1 MALIAWV
8 FALATTAP
16 QPVSAALQEARLSAL
31 AAEVLSADYRGDRP
45 ALARFDDT
53 LGRLDA
59 GTLREYRDYWR
70 GFARWRRALNGFNET
85 PTPSD
90 LRDDLETA
98 IGRFRD
104 ALARRPDWLEPKI
117 GIVGSTASLLY
128 LAGKDDARKKAL
140 LAEYM
145 PFIQT
150 VQKDGLENP
159 RALWLIGGFHA
170 YGGDTAKA
178 IATHTRGL
186 AAAWREKTAEPP
198 APAWAPTWGGPENLM
213 NLAYITSH
221 GDPPNKG
228 LALAYAQG
236 AATSAPEWHY
246 VRDILLPQIQALPEA
261 ASDGTRPA
269 AASCGADAPPGESKK
284 P

>member
-1 MALIAWV
+1 MALLAWV
-8 FALATTAP
+8 FALAASAP
-16 QPVSAALQEARLSAL
+16 HPVSPALQEARLSAL

-45 ALARFDDT
+45 VLARLDDT

-59 GTLREYRDYWR
+59 DALREYRDYWR

-85 PTPSD
+85 PTPAD

-98 IGRFRD
+98 IRRFRD
-104 ALARRPDWLEPKI
+104 ALARRTDWLEPKI

-128 LAGKDDARKKAL
+128 LAGNDEARKKAL
-140 LAEYM
+140 LEEYL

-159 RALWLIGGFHA
+159 RALWLIGGFQA
-170 YGGDTAKA
+170 YKGDSAKA

-186 AAAWREKTAEPP
+186 AAAWRESTEEPA
-198 APAWAPTWGGPENLM
+198 APPWAPSWGGPENLM
-213 NLAYITSH
+213 NMAYITSH
-221 GDPPNKG
+221 GSSPNKG

-236 AATSAPEWHY
+236 ATTAVPQWHY
-246 VRDILLPQIQALPEA
+246 VRDILLLEIQALPETP
-261 ASDGTRPA
+261 SGGSQPA
-269 AASCGADAPPGESKK
+269 AATCGGDAPPGESNR